1 MRLSKAVV
9 CGGLILAG
17 AAQANAGMVDAKL
30 LDMLL
35 ANGQITKAQ
44 HDELSADL
52 AREQRAEKRE
62 TKEYAKEKDF
72 VAFQQAAGWA
82 ANTKFAGD
90 MRVRQET
97 IDVDGEP
104 DFTGSRNKDR
114 QRIRARL
121 GAFSKPNPEVETG
134 IQVASGNSADRRS
147 TNQDMNDY
155 FDKKSVWLDLAYINY
170 TPVAVPGLKAFAGK
184 MKQPWMSMGDVIWDG
199 DINPEGLAASYTKK
213 DGTTTFFGTGGYF
226 VLKDAVDSEG
236 YEIDNDLGMYQLQG
250 GVAFDVTDS
259 ARWTLGASVY
269 DFNNDKYGSTSSFRA
284 NGNTTDKFGLGEIF
298 TQLDVIGLPLPLSL
312 YGQYV
317 QNYESRD
324 FGTFEDGGEDTAFL
338 VGFRTNIA
346 GVSFDYNYRDV
357 EANAVVG
364 GFTDSDFAVGYTN
377 SSGHKLKLKYDFM
390 KNFSIGATYFMAESD
405 AVSSQKLKN
414 VDADT
419 LHIDLEAK
427 F

>member
-1 MRLSKAVV
+1 MYWTA
-9 CGGLILAG
+9 
-17 AAQANAGMVDAKL
+17 
-30 LDMLL
+30 
-35 ANGQITKAQ
+35 
-44 HDELSADL
+44 
-52 AREQRAEKRE
+52 
-62 TKEYAKEKDF
+62 
-72 VAFQQAAGWA
+72 
-82 ANTKFAGD
+82 
-90 MRVRQET
+90 
-97 IDVDGEP
+97 
-104 DFTGSRNKDR
+104 
-114 QRIRARL
+114 L
-121 GAFSKPNPEVETG
+121 GAT
-134 IQVASGNSADRRS
+134 SACS
-147 TNQDMNDY
+147 P
-155 FDKKSVWLDLAYINY
+155 AGG
-170 TPVAVPGLKAFAGK
+170 PVPG
-184 MKQPWMSMGDVIWDG
+184 V
-199 DINPEGLAASYTKK
+199 
-213 DGTTTFFGTGGYF
+213 
-226 VLKDAVDSEG
+226 
-236 YEIDNDLGMYQLQG
+236 
-250 GVAFDVTDS
+250 
-259 ARWTLGASVY
+259 
-269 DFNNDKYGSTSSFRA
+269 
-284 NGNTTDKFGLGEIF
+284 FGLGEIF

-419 LHIDLEAK
+419 LHIELEAK